1 MRAGEGNRTPDLLLT
16 MEALCRLSYPGDIGD
31 DNNVVRPLLLV
42 SLALVACSSS
52 TISSPAGSEV
62 VFAGGDA
69 TLQVQVADTAVSRA
83 QGLMGV
89 ESLGPD
95 EGMAFVWGTIDDGT
109 FWMKDTLI
117 PLSIAFVGDDDR
129 IHTILEMTPC
139 EDDDCELYEADAPY
153 WLAIE
158 ANAGW
163 FAANGI
169 EVGDTAELVREPRVT
184 P

>member
-1 MRAGEGNRTPDLLLT
+1 
-16 MEALCRLSYPGDIGD
+16 
-31 DNNVVRPLLLV
+31 VVRPLLLV

-62 VFAGGDA
+62 VFAGGEA
-69 TLQVQVADTAVSRA
+69 ALQVSIAEDPISRA